1 MRLDKER
8 RAAVLDEALIKRLLA
23 VTRDSKHALRNEV
36 MIHLSFGLGFRAKEM
51 AALKVKDV
59 LLPNGELRE
68 ELILGRKATK
78 GGKVRLAYLTHPTV
92 KRALLRYLTERKEQE
107 GILFNPD
114 SALLKS
120 QKGGSFSP
128 NTLQQ
133 LFSRLYSAAGIEG
146 ASSHSGRRTFA
157 TSLIEKGVDIKAVS
171 TLMGHASVAMT
182 ARYVE
187 NNPVRL
193 KMICSQVCIG
203 VTPTP

>member
-1 MRLDKER
+1 MSHDKER
-8 RAAVLDEALIKRLLA
+8 RASVLDETHIKRLLVIA
-23 VTRDSKHALRNEV
+23 RSGKHGLRNEA
-36 MIHLSFGLGFRAKEM
+36 MIYLSFGLGLRAKEM
-51 AALKVKDV
+51 AALKVRDV
-59 LLPNGELRE
+59 IMPTGELRD

-78 GGKVRLAYLTHPTV
+78 GGKVRLVYLTQSAV
-92 KRALLRYLTERKEQE
+92 RKSLNRYLADRRAQE

-120 QKGGSFSP
+120 QKGGSFTP

-133 LFSRLYSAAGIEG
+133 LFSRLYQAAGING

-157 TSLIEKGVDIKAVS
+157 TGLIEKGVDIKAVS

-187 NNPVRL
+187 NNPARL
-193 KMICSQVCIG
+193 KRICGEVSIG
-203 VTPTP
+203 ISAP

>member
-1 MRLDKER
+1 MNHPLER
-8 RAAVLDEALIKRLLA
+8 RAAVLDEALIKRLIA
-23 VTRDSKHALRNEV
+23 VARNGKNGLRNEA
-36 MIHLSFGLGFRAKEM
+36 MIYLSFGLGLRAKEM
-51 AALKVKDV
+51 AALKVRDV
-59 LLPNGELRE
+59 MLPNGDLRDEL
-68 ELILGRKATK
+68 LLGRKATK
-78 GGKVRLAYLTHPTV
+78 GGKVRLVYLTQPAV
-92 KRALLRYLTERKEQE
+92 RKSLARYLAERKEVE

-120 QKGGSFSP
+120 QKGGAFSP

-133 LFSRLYSAAGIEG
+133 LFARLYEAAGING

-157 TSLIEKGVDIKAVS
+157 TGLIERGVDIKAVS

-193 KMICSQVCIG
+193 KRICGEVAIG
-203 VTPTP
+203 LSPTH